1 MQNKEPLFRMSK
13 RGQISFAKIAAI
25 HAAALVLALLVCALV
40 IVLVTGV
47 NPVSVYA
54 AVYEGA
60 VGNARRLWVTIR
72 ETIVLMLI
80 AVGLTPAF
88 RMRFWNIGAEGQIL
102 MGGMASAALMIYCG
116 DKLPGFLLIAAML
129 LCSMLAGMVWGLV
142 PAWFKA
148 RYNTNETLFTLMMN
162 YVAMQFVTFAI
173 CFWENPKGSNTVG
186 TINQKTHF
194 GWFPAFGP
202 EKFAGRQYLFSC
214 IIVAIVTFLVFFY
227 LRSSKQGF
235 EISVVGSSQNTARY
249 AGINVKRV
257 ILRTMAI
264 SGAVCGLAGAVIVG
278 GSSHTLSTGT
288 AGGRGFTA
296 IIVAWMSNFNP
307 LFMFLISLLLIFM
320 QQGSIQI
327 ASQYKLNES
336 FSDIIIGIILF
347 FLIGCEFFVRY
358 KVEFRKKEDKR

>member
-1 MQNKEPLFRMSK
+1 MQNKEPLFRMVK
-13 RGQISFAKIAAI
+13 RGQISFAKITAI
-25 HAAALVLALLVCALV
+25 HLAALALALIVCALV

-47 NPVSVYA
+47 NPLGVYA
-54 AVYEGA
+54 AIWGGA
-60 VGNARRLWVTIR
+60 VGNARRFWVTIR
-72 ETIVLMLI
+72 ETVILMLI

-102 MGGMASAALMIYCG
+102 MGGMTSAALMIYCG
-116 DKLPGFLLIAAML
+116 DKLPGFILITAML
-129 LCSMLAGMVWGLV
+129 VCSMIAGMVWGLV

-148 RYNTNETLFTLMMN
+148 KYNTNETLFTLMMN
-162 YVAMQFVTFAI
+162 YVAMQLVTFAI
-173 CFWENPKGSNTVG
+173 CFWENPKGSNTIG
-186 TINQKTHF
+186 TINQKTHY
-194 GWFPAFGP
+194 GWFPAIGA

-214 IIVAIVTFLVFFY
+214 FIVAAVTLAVFFY
-227 LRSSKQGF
+227 LRRSKQGF

-249 AGINVKRV
+249 AGINVKTV

-264 SGAVCGLAGAVIVG
+264 SGTICGLAGAVIVG
-278 GSSHTLSTGT
+278 GSSHTLSTST
-288 AGGRGFTA
+288 ANGRGFTA

-307 LFMFLISLLLIFM
+307 LFMLLISLLLIFM

-358 KVEFRKKEDKR
+358 KLEFRKKEES

>member
-1 MQNKEPLFRMSK
+1 MQNKEPLFRMVK
-13 RGQISFAKIAAI
+13 RGQISFAMIAAI
-25 HAAALVLALLVCALV
+25 HMAALLMALVVCALV

-47 NPVSVYA
+47 NPLSVYA

-60 VGNARRLWVTIR
+60 MGNARRFWVTVR
-72 ETIVLMLI
+72 ETVILMLI

-102 MGGMASAALMIYCG
+102 MGGMTSAALMIYCG
-116 DKLPGFLLIAAML
+116 DKLPGFVLIAAML
-129 LCSMLAGMVWGLV
+129 VCSILAGMIWGLV

-148 RYNTNETLFTLMMN
+148 KYNTNETLFTLMMN
-162 YVAMQFVTFAI
+162 YVAMQLVTFAI
-173 CFWENPKGSNTVG
+173 CFWENPKGSNTIG
-186 TINQKTHF
+186 TINQKTHY
-194 GWFPAFGP
+194 GWFPSIGA

-214 IIVAIVTFLVFFY
+214 FIVALVTVLVFFY
-227 LRSSKQGF
+227 LRRSKQGF
-235 EISVVGSSQNTARY
+235 EIAVVGSSQNTARY
-249 AGINVKRV
+249 AGINVKTV

-264 SGAVCGLAGAVIVG
+264 SGAICGLAGAVIVG
-278 GSSHTLSTGT
+278 GSSHTLSTST
-288 AGGRGFTA
+288 ANGRGFTA

-307 LFMFLISLLLIFM
+307 LFMLLISMLLIFM

-358 KVEFRKKEDKR
+358 KLEFRKKEAL